1 MKSKNVLTNFKCWS
15 YKNDCVGVTSA
26 LTSEYCSDDN
36 HYRDMGPHSK
46 GWLGVSSRSPW
57 LWRIDLECGF
67 SNLGLTQNDVRCGV
81 SLSRMSLSLLI
92 TGGSGY
98 LGQFLIEGLKDQYRA
113 SENSE
118 IESLDMRQGS
128 IEIPKANS
136 PFK

>member
-1 MKSKNVLTNFKCWS
+1 
-15 YKNDCVGVTSA
+15 
-26 LTSEYCSDDN
+26 
-36 HYRDMGPHSK
+36 
-46 GWLGVSSRSPW
+46 
-57 LWRIDLECGF
+57 
-67 SNLGLTQNDVRCGV
+67 
-81 SLSRMSLSLLI
+81 MSLSLLI